1 MGTPRSSFWDGF
13 IIGFE
18 PCIEWI
24 LDILGKNLV
33 QIRPLSDVIQDE
45 PTAGVDPFSRRH
57 MWSVLKKRKAGK
69 IILLTTHFMD
79 EADILAD
86 RKAIMSAGTLRCYGS
101 SLFLK
106 NRFGAGYHMT
116 MVLKVMMNQFLWKS
130 FYFQIIAVNFSAA

>member
-1 MGTPRSSFWDGF
+1 MICQFACNSSYSLFFPRH
-13 IIGFE
+13 
-18 PCIEWI
+18 
-24 LDILGKNLV
+24 L
-33 QIRPLSDVIQDE
+33 
-45 PTAGVDPFSRRH
+45 
-57 MWSVLKKRKAGK
+57 WSVLKNRKEGK
-69 IILLTTHFMD
+69 VILLTTHFMD

-130 FYFQIIAVNFSAA
+130 FYFQIIAVNFSAN

>member
-1 MGTPRSSFWDGF
+1 M
-13 IIGFE
+13 
-18 PCIEWI
+18 
-24 LDILGKNLV
+24 
-33 QIRPLSDVIQDE
+33 SDVIIQDE

>member
-1 MGTPRSSFWDGF
+1 MFPK
-13 IIGFE
+13 IIF
-18 PCIEWI
+18 
-24 LDILGKNLV
+24 L
-33 QIRPLSDVIQDE
+33 DE

-86 RKAIMSAGTLRCYGS
+86 RKAIMSAGTVRCYGS

-106 NRFGAGYHMT
+106 NKFGAGYYMT
-116 MVLKVMMNQFLWKS
+116 MVLKVVCE
-130 FYFQIIAVNFSAA
+130 I